1 MTIGDAVSAWLGA
14 GALLAAVLPR
24 VVAGR
29 PLSLPLV
36 FLAAGVGVYLLP
48 LPLPEVDPVADRL
61 VTEHVT
67 EVGVII
73 ALMGAGLALN
83 RPVGL
88 RRWGTTWRL
97 LGITM
102 PLTVVATAL
111 TAWWLLDWPPAAALL
126 LAAVLA
132 PTDPVLAS
140 EVRVGEPTEDP
151 HDEDEVRFSLTS
163 EAGLNDG
170 LAFPLTY
177 AALALLAAAGSGWS
191 ADWIGGWVAH
201 DVLLKCVVGVVSGLV
216 IGRLLGWLFFWTRR
230 PVLRLS
236 EHREGFV
243 AVGATFLSYGVTE
256 LVGGYGFLA
265 VFVTACALRAAERA
279 HGFHNVLHD
288 FVEQIERLFTA
299 AVLFLLG
306 AFVARGGLDALTW
319 QGAVTSVL
327 LLVVIRPWAGWFG
340 LLGGRPGRRERW
352 VIAAYGI
359 RGIGSL
365 YYLAYALGHHDFPV
379 PARELWAVVTFT
391 VLVSVVVHGV
401 TAGPVVGRLDRLR
414 DSGAQS
420 ARDGGPEAADR
431 ARPPQAERGRPG
443 HRRKWDGVDDAEREE
458 TWSDFREAV
467 NMSPSR
473 LDEWLATDES
483 REAGQHKDGGEST
496 GHASGRRIAEIL
508 RTRKD
513 DLTDDDYGHMRKVVG
528 YVRRHL
534 AQRPS
539 GDVEDSRWR
548 HSLMNWGHDPLA

>member
-443 HRRKWDGVDDAEREE
+443 QRRKWDGVDDAEREE

-483 REAGQHKDGGEST
+483 REAGQHKDSGEST

>member
-496 GHASGRRIAEIL
+496 GRASGRRIAEIL